1 MHLLWVRLMVEV
13 WSRRNQEGPGKIL
26 EYVPSG
32 IFLSDEI
39 CPWKPGFL
47 GTEGDASLFVANAK

>member
-1 MHLLWVRLMVEV
+1 MHLLWVKLMVEA
-13 WSRRNQEGPGKIL
+13 WSRRNQEGPGKI
-26 EYVPSG
+26 PSG

-47 GTEGDASLFVANAK
+47 GTEGDASPFVANAK